1 MKKTL
6 FLIVIVLQLCT
17 LCYSQEKNKNFRVG
31 FNLGFGTEIKNSDFT
46 YTNQYYKLQ
55 LYYKLKKTNWFE
67 YEILLQPEV
76 NFATH
81 QLINE
86 YFVKSN
92 EFNFQQ
98 KRDDYT
104 KLKNIREYILNI
116 GFVVRKPLTNTFSIY
131 VLASIGPLII
141 DTETERLAK
150 GFAFSDVLALGLTLQ
165 TKAFS
170 VDLRPS
176 LRHLSN
182 AGLQGS
188 NAGFNT
194 KNIELGITFP
204 L

>member
-17 LCYSQEKNKNFRVG
+17 LCYSQEKNQNFRVG
-31 FNLGFGTEIKNSDFT
+31 FNFGFGTEIKNSDFT